1 MWKIQGN
8 LGRGECGIAGD
19 VDRVRG
25 QYMWICVFA
34 FRDDYAVGK

>member
-1 MWKIQGN
+1 MWKI
-8 LGRGECGIAGD
+8 LGTGECGIAGD
-19 VDRVRG
+19 VDRARG